1 MANNRE
7 SKPGRQ
13 ELSSNEEEEKTL
25 SPTLKA
31 TEESMDR
38 MQKQKKLDLLD
49 KMVGDI
55 QDLRQSL
62 DFHIAMVEVLKEDI
76 TVLQVEVKELKAQTE
91 QPQRDKRYRMKF
103 WTYSAEECG
112 KTS

>member
-76 TVLQVEVKELKAQTE
+76 TVLQVEVKELKAETE

>member
-1 MANNRE
+1 
-7 SKPGRQ
+7 
-13 ELSSNEEEEKTL
+13 
-25 SPTLKA
+25 
-31 TEESMDR
+31 MDR
-38 MQKQKKLDLLD
+38 MQKQQKKLDLLD